1 VTGAAAD
8 MDSVMARLQSVYEEI
23 PGRLVTA
30 TAKRLAIPRLVAMK
44 AFFDQLKRETP
55 GRAPL

>member
-1 VTGAAAD
+1 
-8 MDSVMARLQSVYEEI
+8 MARLQAVYDEI

-30 TAKRLAIPRLVAMK
+30 TAKRMAIPRLVAMK

-55 GRAPL
+55 VRAPL